1 LLLSYCCL
9 IAVLL
14 LPCCAVD
21 LGRRGLKKNARL
33 AIMELAGRAFCAE
46 KGQSGGALFGFE
58 GQCAEAQQ
66 ADGEGG

>member
-1 LLLSYCCL
+1 
-9 IAVLL
+9 
-14 LPCCAVD
+14 
-21 LGRRGLKKNARL
+21 
-33 AIMELAGRAFCAE
+33 MELAGRAFCAE